1 MNEDGLL
8 SSAGAALLPSAALD
22 EPLEGSAL
30 EDAVEAFDATALT
43 NAVDTYENLVIDA
56 QAAVDGAISALSGA
70 RALDF
75 GAAAS
80 AFTSA
85 GDITASAAQT
95 AASAVV
101 SAAALDVA
109 SGDNLTDA
117 NINAALTA
125 ARAEIDGTNY
135 YALNTTG
142 TAYEAA
148 TAGVSGSVTAKE
160 LQSALIAAESTL
172 NADRTAN
179 GSDVD
184 VLSSLRQAITDY
196 ANNGGDL
203 DVTIT
208 GGSAANNGSA
218 SPIAT
223 GSASYD
229 LGTVL
234 TAINGA
240 LTSTA
245 DASDDLALIQA
256 LQGAASG
263 TTGDP
268 MSLAASATGATATL
282 RDAIDSALSDIDNR
296 ADNLDAVGVAEE
308 NFKDTAEGTLLA
320 HAETLAAW
328 REAQKQAITD
338 AQGDLTE
345 AENLEATI
353 KAFEADY
360 DQAVSDVEAAEQAF
374 EDAGIELPVEL
385 TGTLAATAE
394 DDVYLFQEDEG
405 SVATISNF
413 GAEGNDVIFVGSE
426 FTLTPLAED
435 ADLAGDRTGSFDT
448 LEVFV
453 QQTGTGT
460 SLFFETEAAAG
471 SDEASATTD
480 GFTQVTLIGVNAEDV
495 SMNSEGFI
503 TVA

>member
-148 TAGVSGSVTAKE
+148 TAGVSGAVTAKE

-172 NADRTAN
+172 NADWGDSTSSSPTPTHQLSQTAPREEVEFHDLKQERTAGTN
-179 GSDVD
+179 
-184 VLSSLRQAITDY
+184 
-196 ANNGGDL
+196 
-203 DVTIT
+203 
-208 GGSAANNGSA
+208 
-218 SPIAT
+218 AT
-223 GSASYD
+223 P
-229 LGTVL
+229 
-234 TAINGA
+234 N
-240 LTSTA
+240 STA
-245 DASDDLALIQA
+245 RKRCPQ
-256 LQGAASG
+256 
-263 TTGDP
+263 T
-268 MSLAASATGATATL
+268 
-282 RDAIDSALSDIDNR
+282 
-296 ADNLDAVGVAEE
+296 
-308 NFKDTAEGTLLA
+308 
-320 HAETLAAW
+320 
-328 REAQKQAITD
+328 
-338 AQGDLTE
+338 
-345 AENLEATI
+345 
-353 KAFEADY
+353 
-360 DQAVSDVEAAEQAF
+360 
-374 EDAGIELPVEL
+374 
-385 TGTLAATAE
+385 
-394 DDVYLFQEDEG
+394 
-405 SVATISNF
+405 SNF
-413 GAEGNDVIFVGSE
+413 RARLYRPQIFCV
-426 FTLTPLAED
+426 L
-435 ADLAGDRTGSFDT
+435 
-448 LEVFV
+448 V
-453 QQTGTGT
+453 
-460 SLFFETEAAAG
+460 
-471 SDEASATTD
+471 
-480 GFTQVTLIGVNAEDV
+480 
-495 SMNSEGFI
+495 
-503 TVA
+503 

>member
-1 MNEDGLL
+1 
-8 SSAGAALLPSAALD
+8 
-22 EPLEGSAL
+22 
-30 EDAVEAFDATALT
+30 
-43 NAVDTYENLVIDA
+43 
-56 QAAVDGAISALSGA
+56 
-70 RALDF
+70 
-75 GAAAS
+75 
-80 AFTSA
+80 
-85 GDITASAAQT
+85 
-95 AASAVV
+95 
-101 SAAALDVA
+101 
-109 SGDNLTDA
+109 
-117 NINAALTA
+117 
-125 ARAEIDGTNY
+125 
-135 YALNTTG
+135 
-142 TAYEAA
+142 
-148 TAGVSGSVTAKE
+148 
-160 LQSALIAAESTL
+160 
-172 NADRTAN
+172 
-179 GSDVD
+179 
-184 VLSSLRQAITDY
+184 
-196 ANNGGDL
+196 
-203 DVTIT
+203 
-208 GGSAANNGSA
+208 
-218 SPIAT
+218 
-223 GSASYD
+223 
-229 LGTVL
+229 
-234 TAINGA
+234 
-240 LTSTA
+240 
-245 DASDDLALIQA
+245 
-256 LQGAASG
+256 
-263 TTGDP
+263 